1 MTEEVRKIQDSI
13 YRYKGVKASN
23 QSADD
28 FIQTIYKDI
37 QNMLLTKYPY
47 LDINFLFPKDK
58 EIEEKKKAMLEE
70 RRVKG
75 YAFDS
80 LVYRYKAAR
89 EEQMRYEQKEALKEG
104 KDGHAAKTRADRDIM
119 AFINILDDIIGDH
132 D

>member
-1 MTEEVRKIQDSI
+1 MTEEARKIQDSI

-28 FIQTIYKDI
+28 FIQTIYNDI

-47 LDINFLFPKDK
+47 LDINFLFPKEK
-58 EIEEKKKAMLEE
+58 EVEEKQKAMLEE

-89 EEQMRYEQKEALKEG
+89 EEQMRYEQKEALKDLPNP
-104 KDGHAAKTRADRDIM
+104 KRYHRKKSKTLCRRALC
-119 AFINILDDIIGDH
+119 FLVKGSNL
-132 D
+132 

>member
-1 MTEEVRKIQDSI
+1 MTEEARKIEDSS
-13 YRYKGVKASN
+13 YRYKEVKASN
-23 QSADD
+23 QSTDD

-37 QNMLLTKYPY
+37 QNMLLTRYPY
-47 LDINFLFPKDK
+47 LDINFLFPKEK
-58 EIEEKKKAMLEE
+58 EVEEKQKAMLEE

-104 KDGHAAKTRADRDIM
+104 KDGHAAKTRADRDTM
-119 AFINILDDIIGDH
+119 AFIKILDDIIGDH